1 MAAFYLTF
9 KGSII
14 NFTSIWVK
22 LTKLQLLL
30 SKSLNFVSLNHL
42 KSLVQSQLNDIGTS
56 RVDYTLLP
64 SLLERKN
71 IEWSI

>member
-22 LTKLQLLL
+22 LTKFTL
-30 SKSLNFVSLNHL
+30 SVM
-42 KSLVQSQLNDIGTS
+42 SQITIAI
-56 RVDYTLLP
+56 
-64 SLLERKN
+64 K
-71 IEWSI
+71 